1 MPGLSA
7 DVREPKTEAKHYIGE
22 SVHEEHV
29 MEILFWL
36 LWGYGVEMLR
46 MALVG
51 DQAERQ
57 KIDEKINQL
66 QARLRIG
73 RGSSVAP
80 INLEGRRPRRQL
92 STAARKRIADAQ
104 RKRWA
109 AFHKDQ
115 APGTTAAKSWIMV
128 GNNIRVACRSGFFP

>member
-1 MPGLSA
+1 MA
-7 DVREPKTEAKHYIGE
+7 D
-22 SVHEEHV
+22 
-29 MEILFWL
+29 
-36 LWGYGVEMLR
+36 VEMLR

-51 DQAERQ
+51 YQAERQ

-66 QARLRIG
+66 QARLRIA

-80 INLEGRRPRRQL
+80 MNLEGRRPRRQL

-109 AFHKDQ
+109 AFHKNQ
-115 APGTTAAKSWIMV
+115 APGTIARTAKKGMSTNVANKRLAALAKARKALAAKRAAAKS
-128 GNNIRVACRSGFFP
+128 